1 MTASTLIIPDALQ
14 AYPVRLPITVAW
26 GEMDAFQHVNNVV
39 YFRYFESARIAYGH
53 QVGLLDEEALDG
65 AGPILAA
72 TQARYKRPI
81 VFPDQLLVGVS
92 VTKLG
97 ADRFWQNYRIYSLN
111 QQAVTTEG
119 EAEIVL
125 FNYREQRKA
134 NLSPALRARIEQL
147 EQRSLG

>member
-1 MTASTLIIPDALQ
+1 MTASNLTIPEPLQ

-39 YFRYFESARIAYGH
+39 YFRYFESARIAYGQ
-53 QVGLLDEEALDG
+53 QVGLLDPEWLEG

-97 ADRFWQNYRIYSLN
+97 LDRFWQSYRIYSLN

-125 FNYREQRKA
+125 FHYREQRKTT
-134 NLSPALRARIEQL
+134 LSPALRARIEQL
-147 EQRSLG
+147 EQRSFD